1 MSEVVKYVSVAEMVA
16 IEKEADASGHTYAQ
30 MMEYAGLGLADAIIE
45 DFDQLADE
53 GVLGLVGSGNN
64 GGDTLVALAHLSKLG
79 WRASAYIVR
88 PRPAHDPLIAR
99 LSEAGGKIYEIEGDT
114 GFRLLAELLAEYTVF
129 MDGVLGTGIQL
140 PLRGQVAEVLSFARS
155 KLEEKEGSI
164 IVAVDCPSGVD
175 CDTGESAEECIPAD
189 ITVTMAAIKRGLL
202 MFPAAEL
209 VGEIRLVGIGLDKM
223 GAYPGA
229 WQNVTRFVPEAEWVR
244 DHLPDRLL
252 SAHKGTFGTA
262 LIVAGSESYTGAAL
276 LAGEAAYRIGAGLVT
291 LAVPYPLHAALAG
304 FLPEATWITLPH
316 ADGVIAKEAADI
328 LLDNLERVT
337 AILIGP
343 GFGQQ
348 ATTLGFLESLYPVG
362 GVRLPPAV
370 IDADG
375 LKLLAQL
382 ENWKNRLQPNTVLT
396 PHPGEMSVLTGLS
409 VKEIQ
414 SNRVGIAERFAREWG
429 HIVVLKGAFTVI
441 AAADGRTAVL
451 PIASPGLARAGT
463 GDVLAGIIVG
473 LRAQGMDAFEASV
486 TGSWIHAEAGL
497 HTVEALGN
505 SATVLAGDILNGI
518 IEVMAGLD

>member
-1 MSEVVKYVSVAEMVA
+1 MSEIVKYVSVAEMIA

-30 MMEYAGLGLADAIIE
+30 MMEYAGLGLADAVLE
-45 DFDQLADE
+45 YFDQLANE

-64 GGDTLVALAHLSKLG
+64 GGDTLVALARLSELG
-79 WRASAYIVR
+79 WKASAYIVR
-88 PRPAHDPLIAR
+88 QRPANDPLIVR
-99 LSEAGGKIYEIEGDT
+99 LREAGGKIYDIEGDT
-114 GFRLLAELLAEYTVF
+114 GFQLLAELLDEHAIC
-129 MDGVLGTGIQL
+129 MDGVLGTGIRL
-140 PLRGQVAEVLSFARS
+140 PLRGQVAEVLAFTRRT
-155 KLEEKEGSI
+155 LEDKEGSI

-175 CDTGESAEECIPAD
+175 CDTGESAAECIPAD

-223 GAYPGA
+223 DAYPGA
-229 WQNVTRFVPEAEWVR
+229 WQIVKRFVPEAGWVR
-244 DHLPDRLL
+244 GHLPERPL

-262 LIVAGSESYTGAAL
+262 LVVAGSENYTGAAL

-291 LAVPYPLHAALAG
+291 LAVPHPLHAALAG

-328 LLDNLERVT
+328 VLNNLERVT
-337 AILIGP
+337 GILIGP

-348 ATTLGFLESLYPVG
+348 DTTLGFLEGIFPG
-362 GVRLPPAV
+362 RGFRLPPAV

-375 LKLLAQL
+375 LKLLARMEAWEHRL
-382 ENWKNRLQPNTVLT
+382 EPETILT
-396 PHPGEMSVLTGLS
+396 PHPGEMSVLTGLA
-409 VKEIQ
+409 VEEIQ
-414 SNRVGIAERFAREWG
+414 SARVETAERFAREWG
-429 HIVVLKGAFTVI
+429 HVVVLKGAFSVI
-441 AAADGRTAVL
+441 AAPDGRTAVL

-473 LRAQGMDAFEASV
+473 LRAQGMDAFDASV
-486 TGSWIHAEAGL
+486 TGGWIHAEAGL
-497 HTVEALGN
+497 HAAEALG
-505 SATVLAGDILNGI
+505 SPATVLAGDVLSGI